1 MLIEKIKK
9 INLINLPKVKSLLIP
24 SEYELLPNITELFEL
39 EFALYEYK
47 FLNKK
52 EIIERGAYFKSVDK
66 ISFLSVTE

>member
-9 INLINLPKVKSLLIP
+9 INLANLPKIKSILF
-24 SEYELLPNITELFEL
+24 SNEYELLPNITELFEL

-52 EIIERGAYFKSVDK
+52 EILERGADYEF
-66 ISFLSVTE
+66 